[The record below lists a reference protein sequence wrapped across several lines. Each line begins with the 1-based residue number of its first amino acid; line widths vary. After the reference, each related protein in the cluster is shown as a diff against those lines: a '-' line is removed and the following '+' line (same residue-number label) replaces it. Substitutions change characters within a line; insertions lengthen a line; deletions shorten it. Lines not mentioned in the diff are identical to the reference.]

1 MPGLC
6 RYLLSLQQPA
16 TKRKALHKQGSDVQI
31 QLTWFV
37 ICVHALA
44 KMQAIFYS
52 KKAASHNLE

>member
-6 RYLLSLQQPA
+6 LYLFSLQQPA
-16 TKRKALHKQGSDVQI
+16 TKRKALHERGSDVQI

-37 ICVHALA
+37 TSVHTLA
-44 KMQAIFYS
+44 KMQAIIYS